1 MALDLGPHI
10 TQCVTCCLECCREH
24 KTRSGCTGKRDR
36 TGFCSFKGF
45 SDTQLAS
52 DYHFLE
58 DVLKVSEGSKR
69 LYHGICGNSSFKSST
84 ASNKRSKKSYQ
95 PGGRV
100 DLGNIAGPADH
111 PLLQATNHRNGSV
124 RVLVNDVKSLEH
136 DDAEMSATDQ
146 SNQSSKI
153 PSIGLLSMSSPES
166 SRPRPSK
173 GKVDPLKRQAEA
185 QEVNL
190 LRMPPGMERR
200 KLNTSRYSK
209 KSDSITWKVEL
220 MFHSADG
227 HVLKLESEMVE
238 SASLSGELS
247 KHLDVHQ
254 NNRSFRSQLK
264 EFVSAPRESLLLF
277 MKRLPC
283 SSSSPMYFKLDP
295 SVPLESV
302 LRGKTIIEYPV
313 VEVVLEADKDKYPL
327 FIGEL

>member
-1 MALDLGPHI
+1 M
-10 TQCVTCCLECCREH
+10 
-24 KTRSGCTGKRDR
+24 
-36 TGFCSFKGF
+36 
-45 SDTQLAS
+45 
-52 DYHFLE
+52 E

-69 LYHGICGNSSFKSST
+69 MYQGICGDSSKSSA

-100 DLGNIAGPADH
+100 DLGNIAGAAAQEDH
-111 PLLQATNHRNGSV
+111 PLLQATKHRHGSIQ
-124 RVLVNDVKSLEH
+124 VLVNDVKSLEH
-136 DDAEMSATDQ
+136 DDAEISAADQ

-153 PSIGLLSMSSPES
+153 PSIGLLSVSSPEA
-166 SRPRPSK
+166 SRQRPNK

-185 QEVNL
+185 QGVNL

-200 KLNTSRYSK
+200 KLNTSKYSK

-227 HVLKLESEMVE
+227 HVLKLESEMAD

-247 KHLDVHQ
+247 RHLDVHQ
-254 NNRSFRSQLK
+254 GNKGVRSQLK
-264 EFVSAPRESLLLF
+264 AFVSAPRESLLLF

-302 LRGKTIIEYPV
+302 LRGKTIIEYPA
-313 VEVVLEADKDKYPL
+313 VEVVLEADKDKYPR

>member
-1 MALDLGPHI
+1 M
-10 TQCVTCCLECCREH
+10 
-24 KTRSGCTGKRDR
+24 
-36 TGFCSFKGF
+36 
-45 SDTQLAS
+45 
-52 DYHFLE
+52 
-58 DVLKVSEGSKR
+58 LKVSEGSKR
-69 LYHGICGNSSFKSST
+69 LYQGICGNSSKSS

-100 DLGNIAGPADH
+100 DLGNIAGAAAQEDH

-124 RVLVNDVKSLEH
+124 QVLVNDVRNLER
-136 DDAEMSATDQ
+136 DDAEMSAVDQ
-146 SNQSSKI
+146 SKQSSKI
-153 PSIGLLSMSSPES
+153 PSIDLLSMSSPES
-166 SRPRPSK
+166 ARQRQNK

-190 LRMPPGMERR
+190 LRMPLGMERR

-209 KSDSITWKVEL
+209 KSDTITWKVEL

-238 SASLSGELS
+238 SSSLSGELS
-247 KHLDVHQ
+247 RHLDVHQ
-254 NNRSFRSQLK
+254 GNKGVRSQLK

-283 SSSSPMYFKLDP
+283 SSTSPMYFKLNP
-295 SVPLESV
+295 GVPLESV
-302 LRGKTIIEYPV
+302 LRGKTIIEYPA
-313 VEVVLEADKDKYPL
+313 VEVVMEADKDKFPL